1 MEINK
6 LLDALAYKYKD
17 NFLARLLV
25 RPIYRMKVKYEENR
39 RRSFY
44 LLNANRLLVQL
55 KSALDDNNCFFW
67 LDFGTLL
74 GAYREKDFIKHDLD
88 LDIGVFYKDAGL
100 VRKSLL
106 NNGFKILREYRVG
119 CDGALGLEE
128 TYSYEKVT
136 VDVFYFH
143 IEGDIMFC
151 NTFSPLKEKNANMS
165 LFQVKQITVPYTG
178 FALLPFKGM
187 NFNAPKD
194 IVKHLEAH
202 YGKNFMI
209 PNANF
214 DYKKEATNIHWFS
227 KEERIG
233 VYKSFNYR

>member
-17 NFLARLLV
+17 NFFAKLLV
-25 RPIYRMKVKYEENR
+25 RPIYRMKVKYEENKR
-39 RRSFY
+39 RRFY
-44 LLNANRLLVQL
+44 LLNANSLLKQI
-55 KSALDDNNCFFW
+55 KSSLDNNNCFFW

-88 LDIGVFYKDAGL
+88 LDIGAFYKDAKL

-106 NNGFKILREYRVG
+106 DNGFKILREYRVG
-119 CDGALGLEE
+119 DDGALGLEE
-128 TYSYEKVT
+128 TYIYKNVT

-143 IEGDIMFC
+143 VEDDVMYC
-151 NTFSPLKEKNANMS
+151 NTFSPLKDKDANIS
-165 LFQVKQITVPYTG
+165 LFQVKQITVPFTG
-178 FALLPFKGM
+178 FSPLIFKDLE
-187 NFNAPKD
+187 FNAPKD
-194 IVKHLEAH
+194 VVKHLKAH
-202 YGKNFMI
+202 YGENFMI

-214 DYKKEATNIHWFS
+214 DYKKEATNVYWFP

-233 VYKSFNYR
+233 VYKSFKS